1 MIYAKNTHSCR
12 NNKDPSIPCD
22 IPAKAWTTLQMD
34 LFTLDGHSFL
44 LVVDVTSQFP
54 VVRILKNEM
63 ATSVINALKGIYC
76 DFGLPRKI
84 LVTMDLASDQWILR
98 NFTLNWVLPLI
109 Q

>member
-1 MIYAKNTHSCR
+1 MIFQLKPGQHF
-12 NNKDPSIPCD
+12 K
-22 IPAKAWTTLQMD
+22 QD

-76 DFGLPRKI
+76 DFGLPRKNI
-84 LVTMDLASDQWILR
+84 SDNGPCFRSVDFIR
-98 NFTLNWVLPLI
+98 NFTLN
-109 Q
+109 